1 MKTFNNKEGKSILFS
16 MVKAIQENKA
26 YLSEVDGLIGD
37 GDHGMNMNKGFT
49 VFETRFE
56 NENIS
61 FTDGLAELGNILLTE
76 IGGSMGPI
84 YGTILIDM
92 AEAGEE
98 EKEISL
104 VTFSKMLTTG
114 LEGLSGIVDAKVGDK
129 TLVDTLAPA
138 VNALNKA
145 VDENIPF
152 REALQEMKKAAE
164 TGRNSTKDLVAK
176 FGRSS
181 RLGERSRGVLDA
193 GATSCCIIL
202 TAMADAMTDLLVEES
217 VSVG

>member
-1 MKTFNNKEGKSILFS
+1 MDRFKNADGKPVLLK
-16 MVKAIQENKA
+16 MVKGIQDNKA
-26 YLSEVDGLIGD
+26 YLGEVDGLIGD

-49 VFETRFE
+49 VFETRFKE
-56 NENIS
+56 KDIS
-61 FTDGLAELGNILLTE
+61 FSEGLDELGMILLNE

-84 YGTILIDM
+84 YGTIFMDM

-98 EKEISL
+98 FKEIGPAE
-104 VTFSKMLTTG
+104 FADML
-114 LEGLSGIVDAKVGDK
+114 EAGLSGLCGIVEAKVGDK

-138 VNALNKA
+138 AAA
-145 VDENIPF
+145 V
-152 REALQEMKKAAE
+152 REGAEAGTAFAEILDKMKDAARA
-164 TGRNSTKDLVAK
+164 GRDSTKDMVAK

-202 TAMADAMTDLLVEES
+202 EAMADGIKELL
-217 VSVG
+217 